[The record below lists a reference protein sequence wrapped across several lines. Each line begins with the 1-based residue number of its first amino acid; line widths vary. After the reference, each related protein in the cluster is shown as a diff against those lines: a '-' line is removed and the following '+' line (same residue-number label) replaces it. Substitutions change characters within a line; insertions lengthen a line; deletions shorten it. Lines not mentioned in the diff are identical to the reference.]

1 MDQLFL
7 QAPLRK
13 NAPLQMALAGLANRS
28 VLGYATLAIT
38 PYDSRLMHLVPWAQQ
53 LEMESLG
60 KVATRDGTPAGV
72 PTGPVAW
79 GISGTDCQH
88 TFFQWLHQDTTG
100 APVDFIV
107 CERADHAYTRH
118 HNMRIANCLAQRS
131 ALLSGKSYEETL
143 QEIREHEPYLQRAK
157 VLERQRVH
165 QI

>member
-72 PTGPVAW
+72 PTGPVVW
-79 GISGTDCQH
+79 GMPGTDCQH
-88 TFFQWLHQDTTG
+88 TRSEEHTSELQSLMRSSYAVLCLKKQTT
-100 APVDFIV
+100 
-107 CERADHAYTRH
+107 T
-118 HNMRIANCLAQRS
+118 
-131 ALLSGKSYEETL
+131 
-143 QEIREHEPYLQRAK
+143 
-157 VLERQRVH
+157 
-165 QI
+165 